1 MNYLYLINEI
11 KMDIENLIRSAIF
24 LVAGLISIFFR
35 KELNSFKNRVLAKLN
50 MKSKDERKSYVY
62 FGIVFIIISI
72 ALFLYAIYQG

>member
-1 MNYLYLINEI
+1 
-11 KMDIENLIRSAIF
+11 MDIENLIRSAIF

>member
-1 MNYLYLINEI
+1 
-11 KMDIENLIRSAIF
+11 MDKYNLIRSAIF

-35 KELNSFKNRVLAKLN
+35 KELNGFKNRVLAKLN